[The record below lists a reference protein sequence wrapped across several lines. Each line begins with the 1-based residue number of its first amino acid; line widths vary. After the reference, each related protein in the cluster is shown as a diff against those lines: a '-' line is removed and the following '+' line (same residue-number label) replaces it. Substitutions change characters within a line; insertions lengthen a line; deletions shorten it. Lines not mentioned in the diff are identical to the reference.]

1 MKISEAAAA
10 SGCHYETVRYY
21 ERIGLLTKPERQP
34 NGYRHYTTRQLGQLR
49 FIARSRELG
58 FSLDETRTLLTLSD
72 DGERSCVEVD
82 ELARRQLD
90 TVKHRI
96 RDLRRMARQLERTIG
111 ECARQSCG
119 NCSILRA
126 LRSRQSPADA

>member
-21 ERIGLLTKPERQP
+21 ERIGLLTKPERRP
-34 NGYRHYTTRQLGQLR
+34 NGYRHYTARQLGQLR

-58 FSLDETRTLLTLSD
+58 FSLDEIRTLLTLSD
-72 DGERSCVEVD
+72 EGDRSCAEVD

-96 RDLRRMARQLERTIG
+96 RALRRMARQLERTIG

-119 NCSILRA
+119 NCSILGA
-126 LRSRQSPADA
+126 LRSL